1 MVKHNPAYRDPSY
14 VAVATPI
21 PGEGLNGASGAVQ
34 RPSDAV
40 QESGDRPRRAA
51 AAAATQQPV
60 QPTPKL
66 SRSVGRQSA
75 TSDQADD
82 DPDFTGKT
90 FQQAQDQIIRKMMT
104 YTEEG

>member
-14 VAVATPI
+14 AAVATPI
-21 PGEGLNGASGAVQ
+21 PGEGSNGTSGAVQ
-34 RPSDAV
+34 KPSGAV

-66 SRSVGRQSA
+66 SRSVGRQSVA
-75 TSDQADD
+75 SDQADD
-82 DPDFTGKT
+82 NPGFTGKT
-90 FQQAQDQIIRKMMT
+90 FQQAQDQIIKEMMT
-104 YTEEG
+104 YTEKG